1 MSRII
6 EMLTVNVQVR
16 DMAEAVA
23 KVQAMG
29 LEPLP
34 LSHMPG
40 PPAYID
46 DVSVPFGTNSHIS
59 LITPNSEKSQIN
71 DLLEKRGPGLNS
83 LTVRVEN
90 LRQVMDEWSKAGLKW
105 SFPEPQA
112 LLPPNSPVVGYA
124 PDLLWANWVRPS
136 SFFGV
141 TVEVFE
147 FEGKF
152 GRHT

>member
-83 LTVRVEN
+83 LTVRVEKSATGYG
-90 LRQVMDEWSKAGLKW
+90 RMEQGWPQVELPGAAG
-105 SFPEPQA
+105 
-112 LLPPNSPVVGYA
+112 
-124 PDLLWANWVRPS
+124 PS
-136 SFFGV
+136 SSQLARRGLRTRSAVGELGAPEFVLRSHGGGV
-141 TVEVFE
+141 
-147 FEGKF
+147 
-152 GRHT
+152 